1 MGDKSK
7 IEWTDATWNPV
18 SGCTKVSAGCK
29 NCYAERWFPRV
40 YNRPFNDVKM
50 HPERLEQPLRWKRPR
65 RIFVNSMSDLFHESV
80 PLDFIDRVFAS
91 MAISKQHIFQV
102 LTKRPD
108 RMLSY
113 IQSIRIS
120 AEDDFQGF
128 DERFT
133 TALKP
138 LNTNIFDDANI
149 ISDLTGPLRNVWLG
163 VSVENQK
170 TADERIPLLL
180 RTPAAVHFL
189 SCEPLLGPLKLD
201 VLKLDDMHRLDG
213 NGIHYYNCLECDV
226 DPIDDELWHG
236 ATIKWVIVGGESGPN
251 FRPMDLDWVR
261 NIRDQCEDAG
271 VPFFFKQWAGAN
283 PKRLGR
289 VLDGKVHSEY
299 PKMR

>member
-180 RTPAAVHFL
+180 EIPAAVRFL
-189 SCEPLLGPLKLD
+189 SCEPLLEK
-201 VLKLDDMHRLDG
+201 
-213 NGIHYYNCLECDV
+213 
-226 DPIDDELWHG
+226 IDINDCACRIEW
-236 ATIKWVIVGGESGPN
+236 IDWVIVGGESGPN
-251 FRPMDLDWVR
+251 FRPMDPDWVR